1 MEDALES
8 KTKPSYYGSDGF
20 DLISFAFFNDL
31 PFIEGNVMKY
41 VMRWR
46 MKNGI
51 EDLYKAREY
60 LDRLIEYVSNFEE
73 GDGPNYDNNEELDDY
88 NDDDDDLFDKEDSEF
103 VRNFMN
109 AVAKGKTKDD

>member
-1 MEDALES
+1 MADALES

-41 VMRWR
+41 VIRWR

-73 GDGPNYDNNEELDDY
+73 GDGPNYDNNEELDTDT
-88 NDDDDDLFDKEDSEF
+88 DEDEAFLDKEDSEF
-103 VRNFMN
+103 VKNFID
-109 AVAKGKTKDD
+109 AVTKGKTKDD